1 MKAMGERMVRWW
13 QMLVAFR
20 EKQLLKRDEQI
31 IHPFWVMVYKEIAD
45 HVRSWRFL
53 IMGALIVLTCM
64 GSLYTAVQ
72 AMTGQPDHAPSS
84 TAPGFF
90 FLQLFTSSNG
100 TLPPFHAFVA
110 FLGPLLGISLGF
122 DAINSEQHGRTLARI
137 MSQPIH
143 RDDIINAKFVA
154 ALVVISVMFFALT
167 FLVMGTGLLVIGIPP
182 TPGEFLRIMC
192 YWLVTVVY
200 VAFWLNLS
208 ILFSVL
214 FRQAATSALMSIAV
228 WLFFTVFF
236 QIILNLISS
245 AIVPSPDMAPA
256 EQVIRAQHLVMNLS
270 RLSPGQLFSD
280 ITTVLLRPTIRTFGP
295 LTLSQI
301 VGAIPNPLPLGQSLL
316 IVWPQITG
324 LIAVTTVCFALSY
337 VSFMRREIR

>member
-1 MKAMGERMVRWW
+1 MGKWM
-13 QMLVAFR
+13 FR
-20 EKQLLKRDEQI
+20 VHQYIEKQKAKAEERHV
-31 IHPFWVMVYKEIAD
+31 HPFWVVVYKEIAD

-64 GSLYTAVQ
+64 GSLYTSIQ
-72 AMTGQPDHAPSS
+72 ALTSPNNSESA

-90 FLQLFTSSNG
+90 FLQLFTSTTGS
-100 TLPPFHAFVA
+100 LPPFHAFIS

-122 DAINSEQHGRTLARI
+122 DAINSEQHGRTLARL

-154 ALVVISVMFFALT
+154 ALIVIGVMFFALS
-167 FLVMGTGLLVIGIPP
+167 FLVMGAGLLVIGIPP
-182 TPGEFLRIMC
+182 TVGEFLRIVC
-192 YWLVTVVY
+192 YWLVTVIY

-214 FRQAATSALMSIAV
+214 FKQAATSALMSIAV

-236 QIILNLISS
+236 PIILNLISS
-245 AIVPSPDMAPA
+245 AIVPSPDLAPA
-256 EQVIRAQHLVMNLS
+256 AEVMQAQQLIANLS

-324 LIAVTTVCFALSY
+324 LVAITTICFALSY
-337 VSFMRREIR
+337 VSFMRREVR

>member
-1 MKAMGERMVRWW
+1 MKAFEEKIGAWRQRI
-13 QMLVAFR
+13 VAFR
-20 EKQLLKRDEQI
+20 EKQIARREDRVL
-31 IHPFWVMVYKEIAD
+31 HPFRVMVYKEIAD
-45 HVRSWRFL
+45 HVRSWRLL
-53 IMGALIVLTCM
+53 IMGALILLTCM
-64 GSLYTAVQ
+64 GSLYTAVE
-72 AMTGQPDHAPSS
+72 AMTSQSDHAASS
-84 TAPGFF
+84 TSPGFF

-192 YWLVTVVY
+192 YLLVTILY

-214 FRQAATSALMSIAV
+214 FKQAATSALMSIAV

-236 QIILNLISS
+236 QIILNLVSS
-245 AIVPSPDMAPA
+245 AIVPSPDLAPA
-256 EQVIRAQHLVMNLS
+256 DQVIRAQHLVMNLS

-280 ITTVLLRPTIRTFGP
+280 ITTVLLRPTIRAFGP
-295 LTLSQI
+295 LTLSQV

-324 LIAVTTVCFALSY
+324 LVAITTVCFALSY
-337 VSFMRREIR
+337 VSFMRREVR